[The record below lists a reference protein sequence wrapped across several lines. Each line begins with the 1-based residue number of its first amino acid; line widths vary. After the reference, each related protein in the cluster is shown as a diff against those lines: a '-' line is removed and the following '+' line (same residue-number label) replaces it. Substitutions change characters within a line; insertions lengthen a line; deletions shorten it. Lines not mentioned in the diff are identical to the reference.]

1 MNFIFEWSNTFY
13 KQVQC
18 VYLPL
23 FQAGEDCCPVLWHE
37 ELPQLRGQA
46 CTGEDHRKITK
57 EQINLLSYGL
67 LWPWGEKTSHNFEI
81 ITKWTKLY
89 SAPGYLHLFGLG
101 KQENLKKRLIHTVTL
116 FEVSTSFELTC
127 SFRCYLENS
136 QMLFNFLCMV
146 TLYNI
151 RWCIS
156 FIQALRTVHTPQ
168 SWHFF
173 VFFSCK

>member
-18 VYLPL
+18 VYLPCKNKIDIFVIQCPLCIIIIRSLRYSTTVTCVEWLVCSDGYNQLSL

-57 EQINLLSYGL
+57 EQINLLSCGL

-81 ITKWTKLY
+81 ITYKTL
-89 SAPGYLHLFGLG
+89 LG
-101 KQENLKKRLIHTVTL
+101 TQVSTPVWSGKARELKKNV
-116 FEVSTSFELTC
+116 
-127 SFRCYLENS
+127 
-136 QMLFNFLCMV
+136 
-146 TLYNI
+146 
-151 RWCIS
+151 
-156 FIQALRTVHTPQ
+156 
-168 SWHFF
+168 
-173 VFFSCK
+173 